1 MTNLSV
7 SRLGFCFVAM
17 TIWGCGGKSE
27 PPKIPLSQAQSSTTS
42 TSGSA
47 SVGAMP
53 PGAQMALDSGN
64 KLYRAK
70 AYDQAL
76 AQYRRSAEL
85 APNESAPLVGI
96 FMVADVTKNKKLAD
110 STLAR
115 MNALNPDA
123 AATAAGMSQ
132 DEIRDIHSGMKITL
146 PPPPAKKE

>member
-1 MTNLSV
+1 MKILSV
-7 SRLGFCFVAM
+7 SRLGFCFAAV

-27 PPKIPLSQAQSSTTS
+27 VPKIPLSQAQPGTTN
-42 TSGSA
+42 TSD
-47 SVGAMP
+47 SVSPGAMP

-64 KLYRAK
+64 MLYRAK

-115 MNALNPDA
+115 MNALNPEA

-132 DEIRDIHSGMKITL
+132 AEIRDIHSGMKTTL
-146 PPPPAKKE
+146 RPPSAKKE

>member
-1 MTNLSV
+1 MKNLSV
-7 SRLGFCFVAM
+7 SRLGFCFAAV

-27 PPKIPLSQAQSSTTS
+27 APKIPLSQAQSGTTS
-42 TSGSA
+42 ASDSA
-47 SVGAMP
+47 GAGAMP

-64 KLYRAK
+64 MLYRAK

-85 APNESAPLVGI
+85 APTESAPLVGI

-132 DEIRDIHSGMKITL
+132 DEIRDIHSGMKTTA